1 MRKLRSYCRER
12 IAQLKEEEKTQ
23 KELRIYCRYSR
34 LPKLPTEIIVRI
46 LSTLESG
53 TGSTLN
59 TQIPKAISV
68 EACGL
73 LPQLILKPCLVLPPY
88 CKNFDTKRT
97 LVAVGSKSLEISI
110 LTDPDVSRS
119 VSLSMEIKHWKIVV
133 ENKSVLRSLLRVPHR
148 WRRLQ
153 LFFSGSGS
161 ISPVLESVRPCFQY
175 IKDLT
180 ICCSSEAQLFPHSI
194 EPIVTGSIE
203 TIHIGFCLLSCIRQQ
218 SPWLR
223 QETSL
228 VQYGYTQHSLHPTK
242 SW

>member
-73 LPQLILKPCLVLPPY
+73 LQTLQARKDTWKVVHCFSEFTMILL
-88 CKNFDTKRT
+88 
-97 LVAVGSKSLEISI
+97 GE
-110 LTDPDVSRS
+110 
-119 VSLSMEIKHWKIVV
+119 
-133 ENKSVLRSLLRVPHR
+133 
-148 WRRLQ
+148 
-153 LFFSGSGS
+153 
-161 ISPVLESVRPCFQY
+161 ESAAC
-175 IKDLT
+175 T
-180 ICCSSEAQLFPHSI
+180 
-194 EPIVTGSIE
+194 
-203 TIHIGFCLLSCIRQQ
+203 HIGQVKFLDATK
-218 SPWLR
+218 
-223 QETSL
+223 ETAVVYS
-228 VQYGYTQHSLHPTK
+228 
-242 SW
+242 